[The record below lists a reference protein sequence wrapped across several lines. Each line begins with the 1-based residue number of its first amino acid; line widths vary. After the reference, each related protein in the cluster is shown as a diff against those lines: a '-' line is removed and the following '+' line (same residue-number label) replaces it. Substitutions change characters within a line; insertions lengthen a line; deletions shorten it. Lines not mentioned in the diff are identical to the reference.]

1 MIKRFIVVA
10 AFCGL
15 LFGGLVWFNNFRAA
29 AIADFFANRQI
40 PPVTVSAAEVT
51 RQTWPD
57 YLRAI
62 GTIQAV
68 EGVELAPQVAGIVKS
83 ITFKPN
89 DSVEAGQLLIQLDDA
104 VEQAN
109 IALYEAQLRL
119 AQRTLERVS
128 TLRSRGNA
136 ADASYDEAVAQ
147 VDQTRAQLEQTR
159 AIIDQKSIEAP
170 FDGIVGIER
179 VNQGQF
185 VTAGT
190 PLVTLQRLDRVHVDF
205 SLPEAH
211 IGKVQLGQK
220 VELEID
226 AYPGRTFSGEI
237 TGIDPRLSATSR
249 TLSIRATLDNPDGAL
264 RPGVFARVAVVLPE
278 RPDVLTVPQ
287 TAISFRLYGDTVF
300 VINEVENE
308 GGEPSLVVEQKFVRV
323 GQRRGNVAEIL
334 EGLEAGQRVVTSG
347 QLKLQN
353 GYPVAIDNSIDPAQF
368 VFGS

>member
-1 MIKRFIVVA
+1 
-10 AFCGL
+10 
-15 LFGGLVWFNNFRAA
+15 
-29 AIADFFANRQI
+29 
-40 PPVTVSAAEVT
+40 
-51 RQTWPD
+51 
-57 YLRAI
+57 
-62 GTIQAV
+62 
-68 EGVELAPQVAGIVKS
+68 
-83 ITFKPN
+83 
-89 DSVEAGQLLIQLDDA
+89 
-104 VEQAN
+104 
-109 IALYEAQLRL
+109 
-119 AQRTLERVS
+119 
-128 TLRSRGNA
+128 LRSRGNA

-287 TAISFRLYGDTVF
+287 TAISFSLYGDTVF

-308 GGEPSLVVEQKFVRV
+308 
-323 GQRRGNVAEIL
+323 
-334 EGLEAGQRVVTSG
+334 
-347 QLKLQN
+347 
-353 GYPVAIDNSIDPAQF
+353 
-368 VFGS
+368 